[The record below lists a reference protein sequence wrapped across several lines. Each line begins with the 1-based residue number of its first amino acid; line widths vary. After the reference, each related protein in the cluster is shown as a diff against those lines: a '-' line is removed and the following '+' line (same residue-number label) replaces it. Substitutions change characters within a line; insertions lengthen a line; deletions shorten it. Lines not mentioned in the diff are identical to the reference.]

1 MCKLALTARLLRA
14 RHASHAMAKVSVV
27 TIASCY
33 HVIASRY
40 QSLVGWSTRCI
51 DFPRRAS
58 GAKVRAGAEFIS
70 FISWCGFLE
79 EDLMRTWLPVVASLG
94 LSLPAATQQPSVGPA
109 SMPPQIAVSGVGE
122 TRVTPDRAIINIGV
136 FSRATTAATAA
147 RENARKQ
154 QGIIDTLRALGIPR
168 EQISTTQFNVQP
180 EMRHI
185 PQSGR
190 NEITGYSV
198 NNTVRVEVR
207 QLGQV
212 AAAIDAALGKG
223 ANQIN
228 SLDFVVFNAD
238 EPRRR
243 ALAQA
248 IERARLDAEAMARA
262 AGGSLGTLLELSTA
276 YAPVPVMRRD
286 IMMATA
292 GRAQADVAT
301 PIEPGEEM
309 IRAVV
314 TARWQFV
321 PGGR

>member
-1 MCKLALTARLLRA
+1 
-14 RHASHAMAKVSVV
+14 
-27 TIASCY
+27 
-33 HVIASRY
+33 
-40 QSLVGWSTRCI
+40 
-51 DFPRRAS
+51 
-58 GAKVRAGAEFIS
+58 
-70 FISWCGFLE
+70 
-79 EDLMRTWLPVVASLG
+79 MRTWLPVVASLG
-94 LSLPAATQQPSVGPA
+94 LSLPTAAQQPSVGPA

-136 FSRATTAATAA
+136 LSRATTAAAAA

-168 EQISTTQFNVQP
+168 EQISTTQFNVHP

-212 AAAIDAALGKG
+212 AAAIDAALAKG

-248 IERARLDAEAMARA
+248 IERARLDAETMARA

-286 IMMATA
+286 MMMATA
-292 GRAQADVAT
+292 ARGQADVAT

>member
-1 MCKLALTARLLRA
+1 
-14 RHASHAMAKVSVV
+14 
-27 TIASCY
+27 
-33 HVIASRY
+33 
-40 QSLVGWSTRCI
+40 
-51 DFPRRAS
+51 
-58 GAKVRAGAEFIS
+58 
-70 FISWCGFLE
+70 
-79 EDLMRTWLPVVASLG
+79 MRTWLPVVVTLG
-94 LSLPAATQQPSVGPA
+94 LSLPAAGQQPSVGPA

-136 FSRATTAATAA
+136 FSRATTAAAAA

-212 AAAIDAALGKG
+212 AAAIDAALAKG

-228 SLDFVVFNAD
+228 SLDFVVFDAD

-262 AGGSLGTLLELSTA
+262 AGGSLGLLLELSTGFS
-276 YAPVPVMRRD
+276 PVPVMRRD
-286 IMMATA
+286 MMMATA
-292 GRAQADVAT
+292 VRGQADVAT